1 MGSKITFPNLWHPIF
16 NPMATEQKYIDYI
29 IDQINHPAGI
39 TYKKMFGEYGL
50 YAGIRIF
57 ALVCDNRL
65 LIKPTKAGE
74 SYIGKPNL
82 APPFPGAKPYFLIQE
97 ELEDHEWVSGLVRVT
112 VNELPDP
119 KPKKPKKSTI

>member
-1 MGSKITFPNLWHPIF
+1 
-16 NPMATEQKYIDYI
+16 MATDQKYIDFI

-57 ALVCDNRL
+57 ALVCDNQL
-65 LIKPTKAGE
+65 LIKPTEAGKAF
-74 SYIGKPNL
+74 IGTPNL
-82 APPFPGAKPYFLIQE
+82 ASPFPGAKFYFLIQD
-97 ELEDHEWVSGLVRVT
+97 ELEDHEWISNLVKVT

-119 KPKKPKKSTI
+119 KPKKPKKPSH